1 MSAAFQPNAF
11 QGSAFQVDVTE
22 IASDRG
28 GFNQTITIDRGSSI
42 GLQTTAVDPQARVNS
57 GNVIAVPPGVNVV
70 LINQAQFM
78 TVQLPSVARWLQQ
91 PQPNGTNPLD
101 GSIMVKDLGG
111 NAGSFSISVFPV
123 SGEFIDG
130 QGLATLLQ
138 NFASMRL
145 CPLNDLSGWVSI

>member
-1 MSAAFQPNAF
+1 MLFRS
-11 QGSAFQVDVTE
+11 
-22 IASDRG
+22 
-28 GFNQTITIDRGSSI
+28 
-42 GLQTTAVDPQARVNS
+42 
-57 GNVIAVPPGVNVV
+57 VNVV

-78 TVQLPSVARWLQQ
+78 TVQLPPVARWLQQ
-91 PQPNGTNPLD
+91 PQPNGTNPFD

-111 NAGSFSISVFPV
+111 NAGSFSISVFPTAC
-123 SGEFIDG
+123 ETIDG